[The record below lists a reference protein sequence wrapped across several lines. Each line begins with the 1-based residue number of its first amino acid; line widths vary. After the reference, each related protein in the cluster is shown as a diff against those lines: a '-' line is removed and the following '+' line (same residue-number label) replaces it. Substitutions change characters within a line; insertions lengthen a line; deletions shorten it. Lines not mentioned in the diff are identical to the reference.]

1 MSKLPKENQDG
12 GKTIYA
18 FFAHFGKQGGFFEL
32 VRSLGQMCDGQMDS
46 LDITDEKRREELR
59 TLFVKDKIKS
69 HLFAKE
75 LKKRAESSI
84 QIFLPRE
91 WHAPI
96 IEEQDVMKSL
106 EQRNALISAF
116 VQQNLPE
123 IDVSQNVDLVVSAIE
138 SQDAMLLQFEY

>member
-1 MSKLPKENQDG
+1 MVDWIALYRPK
-12 GKTIYA
+12 T
-18 FFAHFGKQGGFFEL
+18 
-32 VRSLGQMCDGQMDS
+32 VC
-46 LDITDEKRREELR
+46 
-59 TLFVKDKIKS
+59 FVDYPGLNL
-69 HLFAKE
+69 HLAKE